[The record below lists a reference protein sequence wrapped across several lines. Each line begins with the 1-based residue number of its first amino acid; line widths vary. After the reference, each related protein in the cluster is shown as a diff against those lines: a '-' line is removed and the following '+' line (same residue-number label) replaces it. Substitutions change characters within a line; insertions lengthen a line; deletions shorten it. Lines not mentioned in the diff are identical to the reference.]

1 MYQSQRAILKQ
12 RHQEKEEY
20 ISRLAQDKEEM
31 KVKLL
36 ELQDLVMRVVRE
48 RNEWYSKYVAAA
60 QNPELLASQA
70 EGVSPVERR
79 IELNATD
86 GEGLRDV
93 NLSDEMEQE
102 AAALHQSGFSPID
115 SKAAQPSQED
125 STAKQIMQLLREIQ
139 NPQERLSSL
148 LENPCIPFFYRADEN
163 DEVKI
168 MVV

>member
-1 MYQSQRAILKQ
+1 M
-12 RHQEKEEY
+12 
-20 ISRLAQDKEEM
+20 
-31 KVKLL
+31 
-36 ELQDLVMRVVRE
+36 
-48 RNEWYSKYVAAA
+48 
-60 QNPELLASQA
+60 
-70 EGVSPVERR
+70 
-79 IELNATD
+79 
-86 GEGLRDV
+86 

-102 AAALHQSGFSPID
+102 AVALHQSGFSPID

-139 NPQERLSSL
+139 NPQERLNSL